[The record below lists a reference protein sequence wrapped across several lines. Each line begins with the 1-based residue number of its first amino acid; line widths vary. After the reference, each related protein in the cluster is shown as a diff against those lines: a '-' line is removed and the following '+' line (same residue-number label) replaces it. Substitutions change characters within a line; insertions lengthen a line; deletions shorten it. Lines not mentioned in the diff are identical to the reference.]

1 MKSCVDSILSLAAAN
16 LAAAAR
22 SGVNYSRQRLVVHH
36 VTLHREGTAVVLEDK
51 LVSYGHA
58 IGFFESSKYCLG
70 VSKISIIKSRDRSIR
85 ISIFSFSADLFGQT
99 NLKPNKLL
107 VAAKISLP
115 RTFVCQP
122 FRRLIRNL

>member
-51 LVSYGHA
+51 LVSYVWGD
-58 IGFFESSKYCLG
+58 
-70 VSKISIIKSRDRSIR
+70 SKIRLRQPTASSTRGPQGVV
-85 ISIFSFSADLFGQT
+85 DLMDT
-99 NLKPNKLL
+99 
-107 VAAKISLP
+107 P
-115 RTFVCQP
+115 RTDDNC
-122 FRRLIRNL
+122 